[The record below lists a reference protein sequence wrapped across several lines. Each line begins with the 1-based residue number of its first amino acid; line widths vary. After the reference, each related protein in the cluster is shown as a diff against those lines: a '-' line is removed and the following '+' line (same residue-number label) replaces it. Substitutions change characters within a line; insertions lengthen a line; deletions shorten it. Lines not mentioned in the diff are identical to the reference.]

1 MKIAIITSGILPL
14 PAVQGG
20 AVENLIDYYVNYNE
34 INGFHDIT
42 IYSVSDSK
50 VNKSDFLSL
59 KYTKFIYIDTSSF
72 ISKINRLIYRCFG
85 RTYGFYNYFI
95 EYFLHRVISEISN
108 THYDIII
115 LENRPGYAIPISKI
129 TNSKIVLH
137 LHNDLLN
144 NLSRQALEIHNCCTK
159 ILTVSQYIKQRVD
172 SIGSPSKSI
181 VCYNGI
187 DIEKFGRNE
196 VSKES
201 FRSSLGFNEKDFI
214 VVFTGRIIQEKGVK
228 ELIDAYSLIN
238 EYKQIKILIIGGV
251 FYGNN
256 LDETDYLREI
266 HLKAQRYKENIIF
279 TGYVSYDQIPM
290 FLSCSDLYVIPSLWE
305 DPCPLSCIEGMA
317 SGLPL
322 IVTRSGGIPELVDE
336 KCAFILEKDKDLSVN
351 ISKHIIQLYHD
362 VELRDRM
369 SLFAMERSKLF
380 SKDRYVNQ
388 IFNNLNIIYQE

>member
-34 INGFHDIT
+34 TSGDHEIT
-42 IYSVSDSK
+42 VYSVYDK
-50 VNKSDFLSL
+50 KIDKTNLLRL
-59 KYTKFIYIDTSSF
+59 KYTKYIYIDTNSF
-72 ISKINRLIYRCFG
+72 ISKIKRSIYRYFG
-85 RTYGFYNYFI
+85 KTYGYYNYFI
-95 EYFLHRVISEISN
+95 EYFLYKVISKISN
-108 THYDIII
+108 IRYDIII
-115 LENRPGYAIPISKI
+115 LENRPGYVIPISKI

-144 NLSRQALEIHNCCTK
+144 ATTPHALEIHNCCTK
-159 ILTVSQYIKQRVD
+159 ILTVSQYIKQQVD
-172 SIGSPSKSI
+172 SIGNSSKSI

-187 DIEKFGRNE
+187 DIDKFERT
-196 VSKES
+196 KES
-201 FRSSLGFNEKDFI
+201 KDSIRSNLGFDKKDFI
-214 VVFTGRIIQEKGVK
+214 VVFTGRIIQEKGVR
-228 ELIDAYSLIN
+228 ELIDAYSLIS
-238 EYKQIKILIIGGV
+238 EYKQIKILIIGGI
-251 FYGNN
+251 FFGND
-256 LDETDYLREI
+256 LDETDYSKQIR
-266 HLKAQRYKENIIF
+266 LKANNYKENIIF

-290 FLSCSDLYVIPSLWE
+290 YLSCSDLYIIPSLWE

-336 KCAFILEKDKDLSVN
+336 KCAFILEKNKDLSAN

-362 VELRDRM
+362 VELRNRM
-369 SLFAMERSKLF
+369 SLFAKERAKLF

-388 IFNNLNIIYQE
+388 MFNNLNVIYQE